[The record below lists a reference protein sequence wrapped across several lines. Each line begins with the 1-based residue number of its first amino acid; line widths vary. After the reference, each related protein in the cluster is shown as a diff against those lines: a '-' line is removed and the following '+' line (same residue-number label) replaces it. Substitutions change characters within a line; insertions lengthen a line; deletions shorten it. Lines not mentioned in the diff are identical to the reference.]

1 MPHLILEHNLEDEEL
16 VKYAC
21 KKLHGCLAKQ
31 NTIKLES
38 IKTRSIFVSSV
49 VLGDGTEKGLFAHL
63 NLKLLSG
70 RSEELKNTMSQ
81 ALLDSLKASLKK
93 GALSD
98 EVNELDN
105 YRK

>member
-31 NTIKLES
+31 DTIKLAS

-63 NLKLLSG
+63 NLKLLAG
-70 RSEELKNTMSQ
+70 RSEELKSKMSRD
-81 ALLDSLKASLKK
+81 LLDSLKASLKK
-93 GALSD
+93 GALSV
-98 EVNELDN
+98 EVKELEN
-105 YRK
+105 YSK